1 MQVSGINNY
10 LVTYDSVRVLTSRN
24 LNFTK
29 KNLKFKL
36 MWKKVK
42 LNSKTDHKSSILTE
56 KNPPETLVWQGSVCY
71 LELAGAVLEYIGSV
85 GQVLVCHGHRQV
97 ITTKVLQAN
106 IQRAL
111 VHLKCR
117 RVLDVRW
124 LNGNKCQLQCSTVKS
139 PTILGEGECVRIRIH
154 RTGLIRRTIFMWRLL
169 EIVFFLILIPACW
182 ARCSQCWVG
191 RSPDPRGSPHT
202 WRGAGRTPLWLGTP
216 RAWLIAPPSRTR
228 ASPHRICWP

>member
-1 MQVSGINNY
+1 
-10 LVTYDSVRVLTSRN
+10 
-24 LNFTK
+24 
-29 KNLKFKL
+29 

-56 KNPPETLVWQGSVCY
+56 KKGSVCY

-117 RVLDVRW
+117 RVLDVTKR
-124 LNGNKCQLQCSTVKS
+124 
-139 PTILGEGECVRIRIH
+139 
-154 RTGLIRRTIFMWRLL
+154 
-169 EIVFFLILIPACW
+169 
-182 ARCSQCWVG
+182 
-191 RSPDPRGSPHT
+191 
-202 WRGAGRTPLWLGTP
+202 
-216 RAWLIAPPSRTR
+216 
-228 ASPHRICWP
+228 